1 MNGRPILTHC
11 SAVFRI
17 PAAAAFGL
25 LLPAV
30 SLLLFQTAAT
40 AGPLLKIGTQESST
54 YHDAEVVFS
63 PKPEIS
69 AELKEECLKTSC
81 GARFAVSEEGKTTVR
96 LVTSTGSTD
105 VDETVMSTLRLW
117 KFKPATVD
125 GKPINSNRTLRIEFE
140 II

>member
-1 MNGRPILTHC
+1 M
-11 SAVFRI
+11 
-17 PAAAAFGL
+17 PAAQAFAL
-25 LLPAV
+25 LLVA
-30 SLLLFQTAAT
+30 LLLFQTAAM
-40 AGPLLKIGTQESST
+40 AGPVLKIGTQESST
-54 YHDAEVVFS
+54 YHDAEIVFS

-81 GARFAVSEEGKTTVR
+81 VAKFAVSEEGKTSVR
-96 LVTSTGSTD
+96 LVSSSGSTE

-125 GKPINSNRTLRIEFE
+125 GKPISSSRTLRIEFE